1 MTLWWLQSPT
11 SECQRGK
18 QMVVNYWRKKTQLQ
32 VLIVNFYSQMTN
44 LIQGPTVMLCTR
56 SGRQD
61 CFLEKLR
68 SFSMC
73 SKMLE
78 VASGAYLVLGW
89 NQVTI
94 VNCDLQLPCNQ
105 KCSYR
110 DCTAHSTSERPLFHC
125 NYLANAKKF
134 SAITKHPQ
142 IVFLAAR
149 MLPSCIFTC
158 FVVYL

>member
-1 MTLWWLQSPT
+1 
-11 SECQRGK
+11 
-18 QMVVNYWRKKTQLQ
+18 MVVNYWRKKTKPINTTGEDLET
-32 VLIVNFYSQMTN
+32 VAILIVNFYSQMTN

-94 VNCDLQLPCNQ
+94 VTCDLQLPCNQ

-110 DCTAHSTSERPLFHC
+110 DWTAHSTSERPLFHC
-125 NYLANAKKF
+125 NYLAN
-134 SAITKHPQ
+134 AITKHPQ

>member
-1 MTLWWLQSPT
+1 
-11 SECQRGK
+11 
-18 QMVVNYWRKKTQLQ
+18 MVVNYWRKKTKPINTTGEDLET
-32 VLIVNFYSQMTN
+32 VAILIVNFYSQMTN

-94 VNCDLQLPCNQ
+94 V
-105 KCSYR
+105 
-110 DCTAHSTSERPLFHC
+110 
-125 NYLANAKKF
+125 
-134 SAITKHPQ
+134 
-142 IVFLAAR
+142 
-149 MLPSCIFTC
+149 TC
-158 FVVYL
+158 EL